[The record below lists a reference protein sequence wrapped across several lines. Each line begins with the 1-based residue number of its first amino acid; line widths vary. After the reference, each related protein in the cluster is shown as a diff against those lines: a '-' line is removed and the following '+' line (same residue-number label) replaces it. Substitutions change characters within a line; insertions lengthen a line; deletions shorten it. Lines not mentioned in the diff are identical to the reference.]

1 VDVEELIERFS
12 IFDDQEERYAYLI
25 ELGRKLPPF
34 DDAARTELNK
44 VRGCVSQVWL
54 THTVQA
60 GADGVRIAFQADS
73 DAFIVKGLV
82 AVLLALYSDR
92 TPAEIL
98 AIPIE
103 DIFEQIG
110 LSGHLTPSRRNGFF
124 SMVGRIRGIAE
135 AAMRDVGPAAGEVA
149 S

>member
-1 VDVEELIERFS
+1 MDAEELIERFS
-12 IFDDQEERYAYLI
+12 IFDDWEDRYAYLI

-54 THTVQA
+54 THTV
-60 GADGVRIAFQADS
+60 DGDRLYFRADS

-82 AVLLALYSDR
+82 AILLELYSGR
-92 TPAEIL
+92 TRDEIL
-98 AIPIE
+98 AVDIE
-103 DIFEQIG
+103 AIFEELG

-135 AAMRDVGPAAGEVA
+135 ASA
-149 S
+149 